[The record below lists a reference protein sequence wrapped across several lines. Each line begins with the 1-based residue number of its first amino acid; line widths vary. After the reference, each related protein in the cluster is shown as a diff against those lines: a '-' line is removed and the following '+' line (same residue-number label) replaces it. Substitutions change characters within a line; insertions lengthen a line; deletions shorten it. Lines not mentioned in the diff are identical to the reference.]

1 MKKYHAPLLF
11 LAFTVFWTITE
22 ETALR
27 VNVSAIQVVWT
38 RYAIHVAAM
47 ILLFAPKHGM
57 TLVRTPNLPR
67 QVGRSL
73 LMLAMPLCFI
83 VAFSRMPLHNAM
95 ASLWFIPMLILIVDR
110 LVIGE
115 RRGWKLPVTTLVGFV
130 GTMIIIQPSPP
141 FGWNSLIGIA
151 GALCFA
157 VYAIVTREMQ
167 EEPILPKLFHTA
179 FWVVLALTP
188 FVPFFWQPPSR
199 KAMIAMSLVAI
210 FGWITLFFLD
220 RAVDAAPPAILA
232 PLFYCILL
240 WTEFSH
246 WIIQRSPPSHGD
258 LAGSLLILGAVGATI
273 LPFVVRRLQ
282 PQQQRQAQPQEQLTE
297 T

>member
-1 MKKYHAPLLF
+1 MKKYHAPFLF

-22 ETALR
+22 EIALQ
-27 VNVSAIQVVWT
+27 VNVSAVQVVWT

-47 ILLFAPKHGM
+47 ILLFAPRQGM
-57 TLVRTPNLPR
+57 ALVRTPNLPR
-67 QVGRSL
+67 QIGRSL

-95 ASLWFIPMLILIVDR
+95 ASLWFIPMLILVVDR
-110 LVIGE
+110 LVMGK
-115 RRGWKLPVTTLVGFV
+115 RRGWKLPAITVAGFV
-130 GTMIIIQPSPP
+130 GAMIIIQPSPP
-141 FGWNSLIGIA
+141 FGWSSLIGIG

-157 VYAIVTREMQ
+157 VYAIITREMQ
-167 EEPILPKLFHTA
+167 QEPILPKLFHTA

-188 FVPFFWQPPSR
+188 FVPFFWKTPSWQSV
-199 KAMIAMSLVAI
+199 IAMSLVAI

-220 RAVDAAPPAILA
+220 RAVDAAPPAVLA

-240 WTEFSH
+240 WTELSH
-246 WIIQRSPPSHGD
+246 WIIQRTPPSNGD
-258 LAGSLLILGAVGATI
+258 IVGSLLVLGVVGATI
-273 LPFVVRRLQ
+273 LPSVVRHHL
-282 PQQQRQAQPQEQLTE
+282 QPQEQLTE